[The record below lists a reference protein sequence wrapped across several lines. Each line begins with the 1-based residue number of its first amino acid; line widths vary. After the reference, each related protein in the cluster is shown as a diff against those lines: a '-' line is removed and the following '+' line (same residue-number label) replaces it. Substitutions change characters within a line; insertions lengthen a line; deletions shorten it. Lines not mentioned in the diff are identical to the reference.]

1 MKHPVP
7 TTLSEALA
15 LASQQALEAERL
27 TLENKKLA
35 REIEGIHETQIKAA
49 SIMRRLLNALG
60 DFNELLSH
68 GVDTKSHYERDKARV
83 LRAIERGGRVGVARN
98 ALTRSFQ
105 RLGPE
110 MRDLILRDL
119 ERSKRIGVKEKAGA
133 LRYYL
138 KR

>member
-1 MKHPVP
+1 MKEVP
-7 TTLSEALA
+7 KTLSEALS
-15 LASQQALEAERL
+15 LAAEQALEAERL
-27 TLENKKLA
+27 ALENEKLV

-68 GVDTKSHYERDKARV
+68 GVDTKSHYERDRARV
-83 LRAIERGGRVGVARN
+83 LRAIERGGRMGVARN
-98 ALTRSFQ
+98 TLTRSFQ
-105 RLGPE
+105 RLGSE

-119 ERSKRIGVKEKAGA
+119 ERAKQIGVREKGGA